1 MRMEFGDSATRGL
14 ACLGELDD
22 AAFRTLV
29 EAAGQAALE
38 QDVSSLMGGLS
49 IDGSKSKPALQGLT
63 TLLLEAAKLNAAAS
77 EVSDA
82 LEEVGVAADRS
93 SAIITVLN
101 REQEAIR
108 ANLMSTTFSNP
119 KILDVQWRVD
129 HSVRTK
135 YMDQM
140 GKPTFLITIIT
151 SGNGDGKARGET
163 SFACSKEELQSL
175 VSKLKD
181 ACTQVD
187 RILGTSR

>member
-1 MRMEFGDSATRGL
+1 MEFGESVTRGL
-14 ACLGELDD
+14 ASLGELDD
-22 AAFRTLV
+22 ASFQTV
-29 EAAGQAALE
+29 IEAAAQAAME
-38 QDVSSLMGGLS
+38 QDVSGLMDGLS

-63 TLLLEAAKLNAAAS
+63 TLLLEAAKFDAGAS

-82 LEEVGVAADRS
+82 LGEVGLPSSRS
-93 SAIITVLN
+93 SAIVSVLN
-101 REQEAIR
+101 GHQDAIR
-108 ANLMSTTFSNP
+108 ANLMKITFSNP

-135 YMDQM
+135 YQDQI
-140 GKPTFLITIIT
+140 GEPTFLITIIT
-151 SGNGDGKARGET
+151 SGSGDGGARGET